1 MHALRQVD
9 LAEVLEENWCS
20 EQALPSFATAVS
32 FLHAP
37 PPAVSEA
44 ALENR
49 THPAWQRIKFDELL
63 AQQLSL
69 RRAYLARRHL
79 GAPALPAACPL
90 ARRLKPLS
98 RLR

>member
-1 MHALRQVD
+1 VQRAG
-9 LAEVLEENWCS
+9 A
-20 EQALPSFATAVS
+20 AVFCDS
-32 FLHAP
+32 GVIPARAA
-37 PPAVSEA
+37 PAVSEA

-79 GAPALPAACPL
+79 GAPAACRLPTRPAP
-90 ARRLKPLS
+90 
-98 RLR
+98 